1 MTANEAIRLMTDE
14 AERQGATANDEAQI
28 VRAIVT
34 TNLPGR
40 PDAQFNAWLCIC
52 IDLADRNA
60 RRQGF
65 TSEVHR
71 AYAMAKSKIDARNAT
86 EVN

>member
-14 AERQGATANDEAQI
+14 AERQGATANDESRI

-34 TNLPGR
+34 ANLPGR
-40 PDAQFNAWLCIC
+40 PDAQFNAWICIC
-52 IDLADRNA
+52 IDLADRAA
-60 RRQGF
+60 RRQGYQ
-65 TSEVHR
+65 SEVDR
-71 AYAMAKSKIDARNAT
+71 AYTAAKAKIDARKAA